1 MRRMK
6 RRSFGRALPLVLLCL
21 SLLFGQSCA
30 TTKGPAVNAA
40 GAQPFPGNEVVK
52 QPTVSEVILGP
63 GDNIEIQVYRY
74 SDLARKF
81 QIPPDGRIFYPWVG
95 EIQAAGTSVVKL
107 RNTIV
112 TGLSSYILDPQVEI
126 AVTALRSDRVYVL
139 GEVHNPG
146 IFPADTRMTAID
158 AISAAGGFTIDAKW
172 SDVVLIRGGL
182 EQRQA
187 MSLDLKSMLEEGNAS
202 QNVPLRSG
210 DILYVPP
217 TYVADVSRFMFHL
230 EQIIRP
236 ILQIETA
243 FVLGPGFWSVLTTGK
258 TVGQQTTGVST
269 STTTIVVT
277 PPR

>member
-1 MRRMK
+1 MRKTK
-6 RRSFGRALPLVLLCL
+6 RRSFGGALPLVLVCV

-30 TTKGPAVNAA
+30 TTQSPAVNAP
-40 GAQPFPGNEVVK
+40 GTQPLPASDAVK
-52 QPTVSEVILGP
+52 QPTISELILGP
-63 GDNIEIQVYRY
+63 GDSIEIQVYRH

-81 QIPPDGRIFYPWVG
+81 QIPPDGRIFYPFVG

-112 TGLSSYILDPQVEI
+112 SGLSSYIVDPQVEI
-126 AVTALRSDRVYVL
+126 TVTSLRSDRVYVL
-139 GEVHNPG
+139 GEVLKPG
-146 IFPADTRMTAID
+146 IFAMDTSTTAID

-172 SDVVLIRGGL
+172 DDVVLIRGGL
-182 EQRQA
+182 EKRQA
-187 MSLDLKSMLEEGNAS
+187 MSLDLKSMLKEGDAS

-217 TYVADVSRFMFHL
+217 TYVADVSRFMAHL
-230 EQIIRP
+230 EQIIKP
-236 ILQIETA
+236 IIQIESA
-243 FVLGPGFWSVLTTGK
+243 FILGPGFWSVLTTGK
-258 TVGQQTTGVST
+258 TVAQQQGIQT

>member
-1 MRRMK
+1 MRRTK

-30 TTKGPAVNAA
+30 TTKNPPANAA
-40 GAQPFPGNEVVK
+40 DAKPFSGDEVVK
-52 QPTVSEVILGP
+52 TPTISELILGP
-63 GDNIEIQVYRY
+63 GDSIEIQVYRY

-81 QIPPDGRIFYPWVG
+81 QIPPDGRISYPWVG
-95 EIQAAGTSVVKL
+95 DVQAAGTSVVKL
-107 RNTIV
+107 RDTIV
-112 TGLSSYILDPQVEI
+112 NGLSSYILDPQVEI
-126 AVTALRSDRVYVL
+126 TVTSLRSDRVYVL
-139 GEVHNPG
+139 GEVLKPG
-146 IFPADTRMTAID
+146 IFAMDTRMTAID

-187 MSLDLKSMLEEGNAS
+187 ISLDLKSMLKEGDAT

-217 TYVADVSRFMFHL
+217 TYVADVSRFMAHL
-230 EQIIRP
+230 EQIIKP
-236 ILQIETA
+236 ILQIESA
-243 FVLGPGFWSVLTTGK
+243 FVLGPSFWSVLTTGK
-258 TVGQQTTGVST
+258 TVAQQGGIST

>member
-1 MRRMK
+1 MRRME
-6 RRSFGRALPLVLLCL
+6 RRSFGRALPLVLCCL

-30 TTKGPAVNAA
+30 TTKDPAVNAA
-40 GAQPFPGNEVVK
+40 GAQSFSGNEVVK
-52 QPTVSEVILGP
+52 QPTISELTLGP
-63 GDNIEIQVYRY
+63 GDSIEIQVYRHN
-74 SDLARKF
+74 DLARKF

-107 RNTIV
+107 RDTIAS
-112 TGLSSYILDPQVEI
+112 GLSSYIVDPQVEI
-126 AVTALRSDRVYVL
+126 SVTSLRSDRVYVL
-139 GEVHNPG
+139 GEVLKPG
-146 IFPADTRMTAID
+146 IFAMDTSTTAID

-172 SDVVLIRGGL
+172 DEVVLIRGGL

-187 MSLDLKSMLEEGNAS
+187 MSLDLRSMLKEGDAS

-217 TYVADVSRFMFHL
+217 TYVADVSRFMAHL

-258 TVGQQTTGVST
+258 TVGQQTGVTT
-269 STTTIVVT
+269 SPTTIVVT